1 MSEHGLKMN
10 HRPGDEPASEQISE
24 LMGLLVACGMM
35 IGAIIGV
42 MIVVIGMSG
51 RFEAGT
57 DVLVGAL
64 AGAAVWNRLSLG
76 RVSFSGK
83 GNPGEENPEQKRAR
97 PPSWERGRFFV

>member
-57 DVLVGAL
+57 DVLIGAL
-64 AGAAVWNRLSLG
+64 AGAAVGTVLSWAG
-76 RVSFSGK
+76 VTFAVKATAGK
-83 GNPGEENPEQKRAR
+83 
-97 PPSWERGRFFV
+97 